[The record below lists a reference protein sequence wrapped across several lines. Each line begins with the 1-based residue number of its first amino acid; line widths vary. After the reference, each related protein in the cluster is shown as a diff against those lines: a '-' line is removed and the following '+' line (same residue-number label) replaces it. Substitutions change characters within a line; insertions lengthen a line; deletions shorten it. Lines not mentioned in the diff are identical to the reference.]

1 MKLYNSLGPNP
12 RLVRMFALEKGI
24 EIPTIEVDILAGE
37 NRRAPYTELN
47 PAGQLPALVLDDG
60 RVISETVAICSYLED
75 RHPSPPLL
83 GSTPEERAEALM
95 WTLRVMHQITEP
107 MANGFRY
114 AEGFDLFKDR
124 IHVIP
129 QAADDLKAIGR
140 ENLAWLDGL
149 LEGRPHL
156 CGERLTLADILLYC
170 LTDFCAGVGQPL
182 DPSLPNLKGWFDRMN
197 ARPSAEA
204 SLHPASAAAGM
215 RG

>member
-12 RLVRMFALEKGI
+12 RLVRMFIAEKGI
-24 EIPTIEVDILAGE
+24 EIPTTEIDVLAGE
-37 NRRAPYTELN
+37 NRRAPYTDLN
-47 PAGQLPALVLDDG
+47 PAGQMPTLLLDDG
-60 RVISETVAICSYLED
+60 RSISETVAICSYLED

-83 GSTPEERAEALM
+83 GTTPEQRAEALM

-114 AEGFDLFKDR
+114 AEGLDLFKDR

-129 QAADDLKAIGR
+129 QAAEDLKAIGR
-140 ENLAWLDGL
+140 EQLAWLDGL
-149 LEGRPHL
+149 MEGRDYL
-156 CGERLTLADILLYC
+156 CGERITLADIILYC
-170 LTDFCAGVGQPL
+170 LADFFAGVGQPL
-182 DPSLPNLKGWFDRMN
+182 DPSLQNVKAWFERMS

-204 SLHPASAAAGM
+204 SLHPAAAAAGM